1 MPASPVLKTKIERI
15 LRAQFPQQGETVDVS
30 DGSGDNIHVI
40 VVSRTFDNMREK
52 SKQELLW
59 GAIDKSNLTDAE
71 KVKIS
76 MILPYSPDD
85 LK

>member
-1 MPASPVLKTKIERI
+1 MPTNSQLKSKIERI
-15 LRAQFPQQGETVDVS
+15 LRKKFPQQGETVDVS

-40 VVSRTFDNMREK
+40 VVSRQFDNMKEK
-52 SKQELLW
+52 SKQDLLW
-59 GAIDKSNLTDAE
+59 GAIDRSKLTDAE

>member
-1 MPASPVLKTKIERI
+1 MPANTALKTKIEKI
-15 LRAQFPQQGETVDVS
+15 LREQFPNTGETVDVS

-40 VVSRTFDNMREK
+40 VVSRQFDNMREK
-52 SKQELLW
+52 AKQDLLW
-59 GAIDKSNLTDAE
+59 GPIDRSDLNDAD